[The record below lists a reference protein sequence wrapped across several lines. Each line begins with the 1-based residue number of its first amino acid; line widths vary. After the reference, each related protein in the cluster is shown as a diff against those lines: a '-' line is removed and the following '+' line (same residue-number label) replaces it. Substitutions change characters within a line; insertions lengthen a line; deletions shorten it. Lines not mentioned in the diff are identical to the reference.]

1 MDAHQ
6 AEQARIIATVMDT
19 GDVATERAP
28 MKVGQ

>member
-19 GDVATERAP
+19 GEVADSRPA
-28 MKVGQ
+28 MVVGS